1 MVAARTGCAILCI
14 GHLTKSQTKA
24 QYRGLG
30 SIDIFNAI
38 PSVLNL
44 GKADEDVRVM
54 VHNKSNFF
62 ETGAPI
68 AFTLDGGFR
77 WIGEYNITLDEL
89 LAGETSP
96 RRNREREQAKQF
108 LAELLADG
116 PVDSEAV
123 YALAEEQNIAP
134 RTLERAKVE
143 IGAKSHKPNG
153 NWIWSMVLPPA
164 FCPCLNRSRSPLA
177 TAMSQHDFIA

>member
-1 MVAARTGCAILCI
+1 M
-14 GHLTKSQTKA
+14 
-24 QYRGLG
+24 G

-44 GKADEDVRVM
+44 GKADEEVRVM

-68 AFTLDGGFR
+68 AFTLEGGFR
-77 WIGEYNITLDEL
+77 WVGEYDITLDEL

-96 RRNREREQAKQF
+96 RRNREREKAKEF

-116 PVDSEAV
+116 PVDSETV
-123 YALAEEQNIAP
+123 YALAAEQNIAP
-134 RTLERAKVE
+134 RTLERAKSE
-143 IGAKSHKPNG
+143 IGAKSHKPG
-153 NWIWSMVLPPA
+153 ETWIWSME
-164 FCPCLNRSRSPLA
+164 
-177 TAMSQHDFIA
+177 